1 MTEDREIHRLNASSP
16 IVSIELGIV
25 IDVNPDSANT
35 PDPITVIECGIV
47 TDVNDVNRKNV

>member
-1 MTEDREIHRLNASSP
+1 
-16 IVSIELGIV
+16 VSIELGIV